1 MALIFISTRR
11 FWMSRIA
18 LSAAL
23 LALGALALVSAAG
36 AGARS
41 PQVHAAKSCHLSV
54 HDQMHLGASYVTS
67 LSVKQTSC
75 SKGKAVVRAYHKC
88 RRAHGWKG
96 KCGHKV
102 KGYRCKRHIQD
113 SSSFQYDATVTC
125 RRGAKR
131 VTHSYTQNK

>member
-1 MALIFISTRR
+1 LL
-11 FWMSRIA
+11 A
-18 LSAAL
+18 LSA
-23 LALGALALVSAAG
+23 LVLVASAT

-41 PQVHAAKSCHLSV
+41 PQVYAARSCHLSA
-54 HDQMHLGASYVTS
+54 HEQQHLGASYVTS
-67 LSVKQTSC
+67 LSVRKTSC

-96 KCGHKV
+96 KCKHKV
-102 KGYRCKRHIQD
+102 KGYSCKRHIRD

-125 RRGAKR
+125 RRGSKR

>member
-1 MALIFISTRR
+1 
-11 FWMSRIA
+11 MSRIA

-23 LALGALALVSAAG
+23 LALGALTLVASAP

-41 PQVHAAKSCHLSV
+41 QQVHAARSCHLSA
-54 HDQMHLGASYVTS
+54 HEQQHLGASYVTS
-67 LSVKQTSC
+67 LSVRKTSC
-75 SKGKAVVRAYHKC
+75 SKGKAVVRAYQKC

-96 KCGHKV
+96 KCKHRV
-102 KGYRCKRHIQD
+102 KGYSCKRHIVD

-125 RRGAKR
+125 RRGSKR

>member
-1 MALIFISTRR
+1 
-11 FWMSRIA
+11 MSRAVRSTA
-18 LSAAL
+18 LAAL
-23 LALGALALVSAAG
+23 LVPSLFAAGG
-36 AGARS
+36 AGASS
-41 PQVHAAKSCHLSV
+41 PSVHAAKSCHLSA
-54 HDQMHLGASYVTS
+54 HEQRHSGASYVTS
-67 LSVKQTSC
+67 LHVKKTSC
-75 SKGKAVVRAYHKC
+75 KKGKAVVRAYHKC

-102 KGYRCKRHIQD
+102 KGYKCKRHIQD